1 MALLQKPKFS
11 DGQVLTMYSNEGNVW
26 VSPPGFYGSELGPE
40 SKYLK
45 VIGASCQNTWDII
58 GWNLKYYNIPK
69 NMSTTKCMGNRFVH
83 RAEIVAATK

>member
-1 MALLQKPKFS
+1 MKEMF
-11 DGQVLTMYSNEGNVW
+11 
-26 VSPPGFYGSELGPE
+26 GFHRRDSMDHNLAQIP
-40 SKYLK
+40 KYLK

-69 NMSTTKCMGNRFVH
+69 NMSTECMGKRFVH